1 MAEDERR
8 TKLWMLQI
16 DCLFYFHLQLRH
28 SSSVS
33 GLRWPCQSTAFLV
46 FANFFLN
53 ILVQR
58 IVKAYFSFSLLCY
71 IRQSKKSL
79 VQGASCHQT
88 MLLCSLPLLRNSV
101 KQLGECM
108 EARGV
113 TEALLKEIYQQIGII
128 RVYQAKCGFVCN
140 SYEIIQ

>member
-113 TEALLKEIYQQIGII
+113 TEALLKEIRQQVGIV
-128 RVYQAKCGFVCN
+128 RVIQAKCGFVCN
-140 SYEIIQ
+140 SNGTF

>member
-33 GLRWPCQSTAFLV
+33 GLRWPCQSTALLV

-58 IVKAYFSFSLLCY
+58 IVNAYFSFSLLCY

-108 EARGV
+108 EARGGNGSPP
-113 TEALLKEIYQQIGII
+113 E
-128 RVYQAKCGFVCN
+128 RN
-140 SYEIIQ
+140 SSTSRHCQGHPSKIWLCLQL